1 MVEIL
6 GTAVISTL
14 FGFLISKKI
23 NDSKF
28 EIYRDEAKAKAKV
41 IEMEAEKLF
50 KDSKNKIKKSEKDAK
65 NDLKYELDTMV
76 IEHDQKILSLEKKE
90 KSLTRKIDTELS
102 LLKSKKE
109 ELQRLEV
116 DIKSNQ
122 GSLEKLKLSYE
133 KKIDEVVKI
142 LNEYASYPKQK
153 AINILLKKV
162 EVQSAEIIAQTIKKY
177 EDIAKRDA
185 QKRAN
190 YILAQAT
197 TKFAGSFATER
208 LINSVK
214 LSSDDIKGRIIGKE
228 GRNIKSL
235 EMVMGVDIII
245 DETPNT
251 ILLSSFNLYR
261 RSIATKTLELLIED
275 GRIQPSKIEEIHAK
289 ITEEFEDNL
298 LKDGE
303 DIALELDIGYV
314 HPEILKLVGKLKY
327 RASYGQNALGHSLEV
342 AYLAGLMAVQ
352 LGGDP
357 KLARRAGLLH
367 DIGKALTHEQ
377 KGNHVDLGAD
387 LCNRYNEC
395 ETVINAIY
403 AHHGYQDATSIESAT
418 VCSAD
423 ALSAARPGARR
434 EVLESFIK
442 RVQEIEDIAL
452 NYEGVK
458 TAFAINAGREIRVIL
473 NSNLVSDAQASVLA
487 NKIAKDIEDKV
498 QYPGEIKVNVIRE
511 VRNIGYAR

>member
-1 MVEIL
+1 MVEIVGATVVGSL
-6 GTAVISTL
+6 V
-14 FGFLISKKI
+14 GFLISKKV

-28 EIYRDEAKAKAKV
+28 EVYKSEAKAKARA
-41 IEMEAEKLF
+41 IELEIDKLF
-50 KDSKNKIKKSEKDAK
+50 KESKEKIRQDEKDAK
-65 NDLKYELDTMV
+65 NDLKYELEMMV
-76 IEHDQKILSLEKKE
+76 AEHDQKILSLEKKE
-90 KSLTRKIDTELS
+90 RSLTRKIDNELAV
-102 LLKSKKE
+102 LKSKEE
-109 ELQRLEV
+109 ELKRVEV
-116 DIKSNQ
+116 DIESNK
-122 GSLEKLKLSYE
+122 GSLEKLKNSYE
-133 KKIDEVVKI
+133 SKIDEVVKI
-142 LNEYASYPKQK
+142 LSEYTSYPKEKAQK
-153 AINILLKKV
+153 VLLKKV
-162 EVQSAEIIAQTIKKY
+162 EVQSAEVIAQTIKKY
-177 EDIAKRDA
+177 EDIAKREA
-185 QKRAN
+185 QKKAN

-208 LINSVK
+208 LINIVK
-214 LSSDDIKGRIIGKE
+214 LPSDDIKGRIIGKD
-228 GRNIKSL
+228 GRNIKAL
-235 EMVMGVDIII
+235 EMVMGVDVII

-251 ILLSSFNLYR
+251 IILSSFNLYR

-275 GRIQPSKIEEIHAK
+275 GRIQPSKIEEIYAK
-289 ITEEFEDNL
+289 VTEEFEDNI

-303 DIALELDIGYV
+303 DIALQLDIGYV

-342 AYLAGLMAVQ
+342 AHLAGLMAVQ

-367 DIGKALTHEQ
+367 DIGKALTHEH

-387 LCNRYNEC
+387 ICKRYNEC
-395 ETVINAIY
+395 EVVINAIY
-403 AHHGYQDATSIESAT
+403 AHHGHEDATSIESAT

-442 RVQEIEDIAL
+442 RVQEIEDIAISHD
-452 NYEGVK
+452 GVK

-473 NSNLVSDAQASVLA
+473 NSAMTSDAQASVLA
-487 NKIAKDIEDKV
+487 SKIAKEIEQKV

-511 VRNIGYAR
+511 TRATGYAR